1 MTSSVAPRPLT
12 YPLGLLTG
20 TLLIVVAGALHPD
33 LAGDGAAQLAAIAGC
48 DAWRAIHW
56 AFLFGFALSL
66 TGLVGVVDRH
76 TGTAGQGAARAGV
89 IVSVLAYSAWTI
101 IVAFMA
107 GTGWT
112 LARNYVAAEPGL
124 TATRAVFL
132 YDMTRP
138 FALVAQRL
146 AGFALG
152 ISTYLFGWGA
162 LQGRVLPRW
171 LAWAGIVS
179 GLSGAAL
186 AVAFGE
192 ATKADLA
199 AFVLPVLWQ
208 LVSALVLLAQRRV
221 AA

>member
-89 IVSVLAYSAWTI
+89 IVDRKS
-101 IVAFMA
+101 
-107 GTGWT
+107 
-112 LARNYVAAEPGL
+112 
-124 TATRAVFL
+124 TRL
-132 YDMTRP
+132 N
-138 FALVAQRL
+138 
-146 AGFALG
+146 
-152 ISTYLFGWGA
+152 S
-162 LQGRVLPRW
+162 
-171 LAWAGIVS
+171 S
-179 GLSGAAL
+179 H
-186 AVAFGE
+186 
-192 ATKADLA
+192 
-199 AFVLPVLWQ
+199 
-208 LVSALVLLAQRRV
+208 
-221 AA
+221 